1 MLSCNPLLN
10 PDANPLNTRFL
21 QLNHTSNTTNAK
33 YNRSHTYKAYFY
45 PFSSSEY
52 FLFYLRSRDRKTDET
67 EIVKKV
73 KEVWPVDVAFGVAA
87 EQQSNECICL
97 PASFF

>member
-1 MLSCNPLLN
+1 MPIRG
-10 PDANPLNTRFL
+10 TRVFYHL
-21 QLNHTSNTTNAK
+21 TTHPMQRMQSTTEAIPTK
-33 YNRSHTYKAYFY
+33 RSAIHFHRLMI
-45 PFSSSEY
+45 
-52 FLFYLRSRDRKTDET
+52 FLFYLRPGDRKTDET

-73 KEVWPVDVAFGVAA
+73 KEVWPVDIAFGVAA